1 MEFLDSYDLRFGVI
15 TVLVGMVVATF
26 GLMRWGNEWY
36 YERKLGG
43 IRQFLPPGD
52 MGWPLIGN
60 MLSFAVSFKKGH
72 PDSFIETLHTRFNR
86 THIYKSHM
94 FGSPSVI
101 VTSPEACRK
110 VLMDNETFGPG
121 WPKAVTILLGDKGFH
136 GITNEEHRR
145 LRRLTAGSLSGQEAL
160 SFYIEYIKDIAVTSL
175 KDLSE
180 KEKPIEL
187 LTEMRKNAFNIIMY
201 IILGIETSPE
211 LEKLEKE
218 YHLLTHALKAMRINL
233 PGFAYHR
240 GLQARKKLIKKFGTL
255 VEQRRVS
262 LENKQTKGKRFMV
275 DLLMETEEDGK
286 KLSNQEIVDLIIIYL
301 LAGHE
306 SFAHASTWVLI
317 NLLEHPQYYQ
327 LAKDEQEKI
336 VKKRVSVEDALN
348 LAEIK
353 QMEYLSK
360 VIDETLRVA
369 NLSFTLFREAKTD
382 VHMNGY
388 TIPKGWKV
396 LPWIRSVHMDSQ
408 NYKNPNVFNP
418 SRSEDNT
425 SKGAGMFMP
434 FGAGSRLCP
443 GMNLAKLEICIFL
456 HYFLLHYKLE
466 RLTLNGTVAYIPIT
480 RPSDNCIARIQK
492 LSSI

>member
-1 MEFLDSYDLRFGVI
+1 MEFNDYDNFRIVI
-15 TVLVGMVVATF
+15 FTVLVGMLISTY
-26 GLMRWGNEWY
+26 GLLKWGHEWFY
-36 YERKLGG
+36 VRKLGV
-43 IRQFLPPGD
+43 RRHSLPPGD
-52 MGWPLIGN
+52 MGWPFVGN
-60 MLSFAVSFKKGH
+60 MLSFAISFKMGH
-72 PDSFIETLHTRFNR
+72 PDSFISNLHTRFNR
-86 THIYKSHM
+86 THMYKSHM

-101 VTSPEACRK
+101 VTSPDACRR

-121 WPKAVTILLGDKGFH
+121 WPKSVTDLLGDRGFH

-145 LRRLTAGSLSGQEAL
+145 LRRLTAGSLSGQEAM
-160 SFYIEYIKDIAVTSL
+160 SFYIEYIKDIAITSL

-180 KEKPIEL
+180 KEKPVEL

-218 YHLLTHALKAMRINL
+218 YHFLTHALKAMRINL

-255 VEQRRVS
+255 VEQRRI
-262 LENKQTKGKRFMV
+262 LLDNKHTNGKRYMV

-286 KLSNQEIVDLIIIYL
+286 KLSSQEIVDLIIIYL

-317 NLLEHPQYYQ
+317 HLLEHPQYYQ
-327 LAKDEQEKI
+327 LAKEEQEEI
-336 VKKRVSVEDALN
+336 VKKRVSTEDELS
-348 LAEIK
+348 LGEIK
-353 QMEYLSK
+353 EMEYLSK
-360 VIDETLRVA
+360 VIDESLRVA

-408 NYKNPNVFNP
+408 NYKNPNAFNP
-418 SRSEDNT
+418 CRCEHLDTERKEKDIST
-425 SKGAGMFMP
+425 
-434 FGAGSRLCP
+434 
-443 GMNLAKLEICIFL
+443 KL
-456 HYFLLHYKLE
+456 KP
-466 RLTLNGTVAYIPIT
+466 RA
-480 RPSDNCIARIQK
+480 
-492 LSSI
+492 